1 MSSYYKIGRKLMESG
16 DLDKAFRAFC
26 EGEENGDAKCIY
38 GKIAL
43 FAKSRKDFSCFLP
56 RLADAFETIIDEA
69 ENGDS
74 DACFIIG
81 RCYEMGLITEQNFN
95 QAIFFYNKASQK
107 GDTDAMF
114 NIGCIMMHQGKCEE
128 AMAKYFVP
136 AAKLG
141 NVDAINAVAHY
152 KKHKGFT
159 K

>member
-1 MSSYYKIGRKLMESG
+1 MEDGIS
-16 DLDKAFRAFC
+16 DKAFLAFC

-81 RCYEMGLITEQNFN
+81 RCYEMGLTVSQDYTL
-95 QAIFFYNKASQK
+95 AIDFYGKAAQK

-114 NIGCIMMHQGKCEE
+114 NIGCILMNQGKCDE
-128 AMAKYFVP
+128 AMAKHFVP
-136 AAKLG
+136 ASKLG
-141 NVDAINAVAHY
+141 NASAIKAVEHY
-152 KKHKGFT
+152 KSHT